1 MPNKKFIYVL
11 NYLKFL
17 MQYPETIHGRTHRD
31 KIKKAVVTIAAYFK
45 ASAPVRLQKQ

>member
-17 MQYPETIHGRTHRD
+17 MQYPETIHGRTHRG
-31 KIKKAVVTIAAYFK
+31 KIKKVAVTIAAYFK
-45 ASAPVRLQKQ
+45 TSAPVRLQKQ